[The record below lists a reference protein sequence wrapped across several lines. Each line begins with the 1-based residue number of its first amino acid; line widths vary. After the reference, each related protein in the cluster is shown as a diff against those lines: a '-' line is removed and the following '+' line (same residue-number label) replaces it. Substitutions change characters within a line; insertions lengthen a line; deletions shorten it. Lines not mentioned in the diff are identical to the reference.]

1 MLRFLIKKIKDRKR
15 IKENR
20 RQTASIIQSLS

>member
-1 MLRFLIKKIKDRKR
+1 MLRFLLKKIKDRKR